1 MSTAAT
7 VFRKELKDALRDRR
21 TWLIVLVTS
30 ILAGPLTLFLLSIFI
45 ASVEE
50 GAAKREIYV
59 ANAAAAPTLIN
70 FLQRAGATVKDA
82 PDDYAAQIKSGRLQ
96 NAVIV
101 VPDQFEQRL
110 AAGETIRLPVT
121 FDETATRAQPATRAT
136 LNAVR
141 GFARELGVQ
150 RLLARG
156 VSPQVMAAVE
166 IEEINVASS
175 QARGAQLLFLIPW
188 LALLGSVAGAISV
201 AIDVTAGERERGSL
215 EPLLM
220 NPVAAGAVV
229 LGKWAVVAL
238 CSAAVVILTLIG
250 FKTAMQFIRSENLS
264 ALMQFGFSEFAL
276 FIVMLLPFSAMIASL
291 NMLAATY
298 GRSHKEAQ
306 TYATYLAMLVNF
318 TPIVPLFISIR
329 DAAWQLF
336 VPAMAQQAVM
346 MRALRGETVTA
357 VDILLPGGMASNTA
371 CPAARRVCFETSE
384 SYFRASGKRKGLH
397 SAAANDLRWFSFTHP
412 RDAPRKRLACGAAL
426 GVVEERSHAGLKR
439 KSALALFCAGAAST
453 AGGRRPRR
461 LRQRRDA
468 KRLRARS
475 SNIPFI
481 RCITP
486 FMQCDNAPPP
496 MSEPLHCHRPARPA
510 RRAGSCAS
518 EDDRPLHDPERDWS
532 RLVWC
537 CLRGTR
543 SRFGA

>member
-1 MSTAAT
+1 MNTART

-30 ILAGPLTLFLLSIFI
+30 ILAGPLTLLLLSIFI

-50 GAAKREIYV
+50 GAAKREVYV
-59 ANAAAAPTLIN
+59 ANAGAAPTLIN

-82 PDDYAAQIKSGRLQ
+82 PEDYAAQVQSGRLQ

-110 AAGETIRLPVT
+110 AAGETVRLPVT
-121 FDETATRAQPATRAT
+121 FDETASRAQPATRFT

-156 VSPQVMAAVE
+156 VSPQVLAPVE

-188 LALLGSVAGAISV
+188 LALLGSVAGAIGV

-220 NPVAAGAVV
+220 NPVDAARVV

-238 CSAAVVILTLIG
+238 CSAAVVVLTLIG

-264 ALMQFGFSEFAL
+264 ALMQFGFPEFAL

-329 DAAWQLF
+329 DAGWQLF

-346 MRALRGETVTA
+346 MRGLRGETVTA
-357 VDILLPGGMASNTA
+357 VDILLPGGIAIALT
-371 CPAARRVCFETSE
+371 
-384 SYFRASGKRKGLH
+384 
-397 SAAANDLRWFSFTHP
+397 AAALFAQGRLLRTERIIFS
-412 RDAPRKRLACGAAL
+412 R
-426 GVVEERSHAGLKR
+426 
-439 KSALALFCAGAAST
+439 
-453 AGGRRPRR
+453 
-461 LRQRRDA
+461 
-468 KRLRARS
+468 
-475 SNIPFI
+475 
-481 RCITP
+481 
-486 FMQCDNAPPP
+486 
-496 MSEPLHCHRPARPA
+496 
-510 RRAGSCAS
+510 
-518 EDDRPLHDPERDWS
+518 
-532 RLVWC
+532 
-537 CLRGTR
+537 
-543 SRFGA
+543 

>member
-1 MSTAAT
+1 MSTTST
-7 VFRKELKDALRDRR
+7 VFRKELTDALRDRR
-21 TWLIVLVTS
+21 TWLIVLVAS
-30 ILAGPLTLFLLSIFI
+30 ILAGPVTLFLLSVFI
-45 ASVEE
+45 SSVEE

-59 ANAAAAPTLIN
+59 ANGSAAPTLIN

-82 PDDYAAQIKSGRLQ
+82 PDDYHAQIKSGRLQ

-101 VPDQFEQRL
+101 VPDKFEQRL
-110 AAGETIRLPVT
+110 AAGETIRLPVM
-121 FDETATRAQPATRAT
+121 FDETATRAQPATRAS
-136 LNAVR
+136 LAAVR

-166 IEEINVASS
+166 IEELNVASS

-220 NPVAAGAVV
+220 NPIAAGAIV

-238 CSAAVVILTLIG
+238 CSASVVILTLIG

-276 FIVMLLPFSAMIASL
+276 FIAMLLPFAAMIASL

-346 MRALRGETVTA
+346 MRALRGETITA
-357 VDILLPGGMASNTA
+357 VDILLPGGMAIAVTA
-371 CPAARRVCFETSE
+371 VALLAQAR
-384 SYFRASGKRKGLH
+384 L
-397 SAAANDLRWFSFTHP
+397 LRNERIIFS
-412 RDAPRKRLACGAAL
+412 R
-426 GVVEERSHAGLKR
+426 
-439 KSALALFCAGAAST
+439 
-453 AGGRRPRR
+453 
-461 LRQRRDA
+461 
-468 KRLRARS
+468 
-475 SNIPFI
+475 
-481 RCITP
+481 
-486 FMQCDNAPPP
+486 
-496 MSEPLHCHRPARPA
+496 
-510 RRAGSCAS
+510 
-518 EDDRPLHDPERDWS
+518 
-532 RLVWC
+532 
-537 CLRGTR
+537 
-543 SRFGA
+543 

>member
-1 MSTAAT
+1 LITTAVT
-7 VFRKELKDALRDRR
+7 VFRKELKDAVRDRR
-21 TWLIVLVTS
+21 TWLIVLITS

-50 GAAKREIYV
+50 GAAKREVYV
-59 ANAAAAPTLIN
+59 ANGAAGPTLIN
-70 FLQRAGATVKDA
+70 FLQRAGATVKEA

-101 VPDQFEQRL
+101 VPPQFEARL
-110 AAGETIRLPVT
+110 AAGETIRLQVM

-136 LNAVR
+136 LAALR

-156 VSPQVMAAVE
+156 VSPQTLAAIEVE
-166 IEEINVASS
+166 EVSVASS
-175 QARGAQLLFLIPW
+175 QSRGAQLLFLVPW

-220 NPVAAGAVV
+220 NPVSTTAVV

-238 CSAAVVILTLIG
+238 CSAVVVILTLLG

-264 ALMQFGFSEFAL
+264 ALMHFGGGEFAL
-276 FIVMLLPFSAMIASL
+276 FVVMLLPFSAMIAAL

-318 TPIVPLFISIR
+318 TPIVPLFVSIR

-346 MRALRGETVTA
+346 MRALRGEA
-357 VDILLPGGMASNTA
+357 VSALDILLPGGI
-371 CPAARRVCFETSE
+371 
-384 SYFRASGKRKGLH
+384 
-397 SAAANDLRWFSFTHP
+397 
-412 RDAPRKRLACGAAL
+412 AL
-426 GVVEERSHAGLKR
+426 TIT
-439 KSALALFCAGAAST
+439 ALALIAQA
-453 AGGRRPRR
+453 R
-461 LRQRRDA
+461 L
-468 KRLRARS
+468 LRSERIVFAR
-475 SNIPFI
+475 
-481 RCITP
+481 
-486 FMQCDNAPPP
+486 
-496 MSEPLHCHRPARPA
+496 
-510 RRAGSCAS
+510 
-518 EDDRPLHDPERDWS
+518 
-532 RLVWC
+532 
-537 CLRGTR
+537 
-543 SRFGA
+543 